1 MELVSQAVEDHLLDS
16 LSYKLKPG
24 SSYVVER
31 KNTTYWASGNV
42 FGPQGVKV
50 IRINL
55 TSSDGWLDPTT

>member
-31 KNTTYWASGNV
+31 TNTTYWASGNV

-55 TSSDGWLDPTT
+55 T

>member
-31 KNTTYWASGNV
+31 KKKHILGQW
-42 FGPQGVKV
+42 
-50 IRINL
+50 
-55 TSSDGWLDPTT
+55 